1 MLEQPANLKIKRIRQ
16 RPTQAQIDAFQG
28 VPTGFVADAM
38 DGIGA
43 LHLSIQALG
52 VGEGLPFV
60 AAGPALTA
68 YNGPGD
74 VLATF
79 AALSFIQSGD
89 VLVGGVD
96 GYQGCATVGD
106 RVMGMAK
113 NGGAVGY
120 VTDGP
125 IRDFEGVAKVGLPC
139 WCTGLTPNSPMMTG
153 PGTVGFGVNI
163 GGRQVETGDMIVAD
177 RDGVVVVPFAE
188 IDVVLARLVDIKV
201 LEATLDK
208 KVEEGLKVP
217 QNILD
222 MLDSDQVRYID

>member
-1 MLEQPANLKIKRIRQ
+1 MLEQPAKLKIKRLNP
-16 RPTQAQIDAFQG
+16 RPSQAQIDAFQG

-43 LHLSIQALG
+43 MHHSIQALG

-74 VLATF
+74 VLATL
-79 AALSFIQSGD
+79 AALSFIQAGD
-89 VLVGGVD
+89 VLVGSVD
-96 GYQGCATVGD
+96 GFQGSASVGD
-106 RVMGMAK
+106 RVIGMAK
-113 NGGAVGY
+113 NCGAVAY
-120 VTDGP
+120 VTDGTM
-125 IRDFEGVAKVGLPC
+125 RDFEGVAKIGLPC
-139 WCTGLTPNSPMMTG
+139 WCTGLNPNSPMITG
-153 PGTVGFGVNI
+153 PGTVGFGVHI

-188 IDVVLARLVDIKV
+188 IDTVIARLVDITA
-201 LEATLDK
+201 LETALDQ

-217 QNILD
+217 EDILE
-222 MLDSDQVRYID
+222 MLDSDQVKYVD